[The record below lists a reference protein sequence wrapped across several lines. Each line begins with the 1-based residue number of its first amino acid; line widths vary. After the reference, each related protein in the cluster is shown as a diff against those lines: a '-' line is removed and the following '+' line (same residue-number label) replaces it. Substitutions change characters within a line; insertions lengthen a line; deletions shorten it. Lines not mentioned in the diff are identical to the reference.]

1 MTIGPGDAKDRP
13 FGPCGPGQGRGRL
26 PHLVEPLTRGPDRT
40 TVRFASPEGSRVSVT
55 EVGAEMKRAA
65 VDVLELEEAKGLL
78 ETGQAR
84 GSLRPEE
91 IAVALDHLEL
101 NADEIDDFYNTL
113 AELEIEVGEEE
124 LVEDESEVHEV
135 STDALQLFLKD
146 IGRVALLTAAQEVE
160 LAKRIERGDHGAK
173 QEMVEANLRLVVS
186 IAKKYRNQGLPF
198 LDLIQEGTIGLVRA
212 AEKFDYRRGF
222 KFSTYATWWIRQAVA
237 RALADKARTIRMP
250 VHVVEKLNKIVR
262 AERKLRGELL
272 REPSSAE
279 IARELDLPADEVE
292 HIRRSAQVPVSLEK
306 PVGDEE
312 ESEFGHFLTDDH
324 SPLPDEVAEAG
335 LRKDLLIKIL
345 GTLSSRERR
354 VLEMRYGLNGEH
366 PRTLDE
372 VGRAFDVTRERI
384 RQIENQCLKKL
395 RAMAD
400 AQNLQYVA

>member
-1 MTIGPGDAKDRP
+1 MRNAITAWK
-13 FGPCGPGQGRGRL
+13 
-26 PHLVEPLTRGPDRT
+26 TA
-40 TVRFASPEGSRVSVT
+40 ASRRVVDEGKRHNYREIRATGGNRVSIT
-55 EVGAEMKRAA
+55 EVGTESRRGA
-65 VDVLELEEAKGLL
+65 VVDFLESEGAKGLL
-78 ETGQAR
+78 ESGQAR
-84 GSLRPEE
+84 GKLRQQE
-91 IAVALDHLEL
+91 IALTLDQLEL
-101 NADEIDDFYNTL
+101 GAEEIDDFYSAL
-113 AELEIEVGEEE
+113 AELDIEVVNEEIVDDE
-124 LVEDESEVHEV
+124 PEDEDEVHEV

-262 AERKLRGELL
+262 SERKLRAELG
-272 REPSSAE
+272 REPTSPE

-312 ESEFGHFLTDDH
+312 ESEFGHFITDD
-324 SPLPDEVAEAG
+324 STPLPDEVAEAG
-335 LRKDLLIKIL
+335 LRKDMLTKIL
-345 GTLSSRERR
+345 GTLSVRERR
-354 VLEMRYGLNGEH
+354 VLEMRYGLNGEQ

-372 VGRAFDVTRERI
+372 VGRAFEVTRERI

-395 RAMAD
+395 RALAD
-400 AQNLQYVA
+400 VQQLQDVA